1 MKKKD
6 AWAILRIDEMS
17 IELAD
22 YISIKGVYDSE
33 EAAHLA
39 IPSASEKS
47 HYLVVRTR
55 HYCDEIKTKNF
66 TQSNHQSIQSIQS
79 IQGIQLRSNG
89 SYAAM
94 GEFQEGFSAI
104 QCLWQI
110 LPPQTRKQALLQS
123 LNQLTEV
130 AIARALSAS
139 LNGNPSLPW
148 DLELSNGQRIAV
160 KVVILEPEAK
170 KSPNLQF
177 PLERQFDFFVIVV
190 FTPDLQIEI
199 AKMIPVEALDFYAR
213 SVNPLSKQ
221 SALNLRV
228 TQALLDYPGSQTV
241 NLNPVL
247 VAA

>member
-39 IPSASEKS
+39 IPSALEKS

-55 HYCDEIKTKNF
+55 HYCDELTTKNF
-66 TQSNHQSIQSIQS
+66 AQSNPQFV
-79 IQGIQLRSNG
+79 QGIQLRSNG
-89 SYAAM
+89 SYAAIDK
-94 GEFQEGFSAI
+94 FQEGFSAI

-110 LPPQTRKQALLQS
+110 LPPQTRKQALFQS

-130 AIARALSAS
+130 ALARALSAS
-139 LNGNPSLPW
+139 LNENPSLPW
-148 DLELSNGQRIAV
+148 DLELSNGQRIVV

-177 PLERQFDFFVIVV
+177 PLERQFDFFVIVI

-199 AKMIPVEALDFYAR
+199 ARMIPVEAQDFYAR

-228 TQALLDYPGSQTV
+228 TQALLDYPSSQTV